1 MSLDGVD
8 VVILI
13 VTGISC
19 MFGLWRGFV
28 REVLS
33 LLAWIAALLVARL
46 YSENLGPLLGSWI
59 ASEGM
64 QTVFAFAVLFIAT
77 LVAGA
82 LVNHLVGKL
91 IDISGLKL
99 TDRLLGGVFGIA
111 RGVVI
116 LMVFIYFG
124 TSFFATERWWT
135 ESRLIPYGVRLLELT
150 RVYVMD
156 AGQVTEENRLPL

>member
-1 MSLDGVD
+1 MQLNWID
-8 VVILI
+8 VAILM

-33 LLAWIAALLVARL
+33 LLAWIAALLIARV
-46 YSENLGPLLGSWI
+46 YSPDLAPLLGGWI
-59 ASEGM
+59 ASEPM
-64 QTVFAFAVLFIAT
+64 QKVFAFAVLFIVT
-77 LVAGA
+77 LIVGA
-82 LVNHLVGKL
+82 MINHLVAKL

-116 LMVFIYFG
+116 LMVFVYFG
-124 TSFFATERWWT
+124 ASFFAIEPWWI
-135 ESRLIPYGVRLLELT
+135 ESKFIPYGIDLLELT
-150 RVYVMD
+150 RVYVAD
-156 AGQVTEENRLPL
+156 VSDITEVAPPPL

>member
-1 MSLDGVD
+1 MQLDWVD
-8 VVILI
+8 VSILM
-13 VTGISC
+13 VTGVSC

-33 LLAWIAALLVARL
+33 LLAWIVALLIARV
-46 YSENLGPLLGSWI
+46 YSHDFAPMLGSWI
-59 ASEGM
+59 ASEPM
-64 QTVFAFAVLFIAT
+64 RQVFAFAVLFIAT
-77 LVAGA
+77 LIVGA
-82 LVNHLVGKL
+82 MLNHLVSKL

-124 TSFFATERWWT
+124 ASFFATEPWWI
-135 ESRLIPYGVRLLELT
+135 ESRFIPYGIDLLELT

-156 AGQVTEENRLPL
+156 VNDISEVAPPPQ

>member
-1 MSLDGVD
+1 MTLDGVD

-13 VTGISC
+13 VTAVSC
-19 MFGLWRGFV
+19 LFGLWRGFV

-33 LLAWIAALLVARL
+33 LLAWIAALIVARL
-46 YSENLGPLLGSWI
+46 YSEAFGPMLGSWI
-59 ASEGM
+59 ASESM
-64 QTVFAFAVLFIAT
+64 QTVFAFAVLFVAT
-77 LVAGA
+77 LIAGA

-91 IDISGLKL
+91 IDIAGLKL

-111 RGVVI
+111 RSVVI

-124 TSFFATERWWT
+124 TSFFATERWWL
-135 ESRLIPYGVRLLELT
+135 ESRLIPYGVELLELT

>member
-1 MSLDGVD
+1 MQLDWVD
-8 VVILI
+8 VCILM

-33 LLAWIAALLVARL
+33 LLAWIAALLIARV
-46 YSENLGPLLGSWI
+46 YSEDFAPLLGSWI
-59 ASEGM
+59 ASEAM
-64 QTVFAFAVLFIAT
+64 QTVFAFAVLFIVT
-77 LVAGA
+77 LIVGA
-82 LVNHLVGKL
+82 MINHLVAKL

-116 LMVFIYFG
+116 LMAFVYFG
-124 TSFFATERWWT
+124 ASFFATESWWA
-135 ESRLIPYGVRLLELT
+135 ESKFIAYGTDLLELT
-150 RVYVMD
+150 RMYVAD
-156 AGQVTEENRLPL
+156 GSDVTEVVSPPL

>member
-1 MSLDGVD
+1 MQLDWVD
-8 VVILI
+8 VSILM
-13 VTGISC
+13 VTAVSC

-33 LLAWIAALLVARL
+33 LLAWIVALLIARV
-46 YSENLGPLLGSWI
+46 YSDDFAPMLGSWI
-59 ASEGM
+59 ASEAM
-64 QTVFAFAVLFIAT
+64 RKVFAFAVLFIAT
-77 LVAGA
+77 LIVGA
-82 LVNHLVGKL
+82 MLNHLVAKL
-91 IDISGLKL
+91 IAISGLKL

-124 TSFFATERWWT
+124 ASFFATEPWWI
-135 ESRLIPYGVRLLELT
+135 ESRFIPYGIDLLELT

-156 AGQVTEENRLPL
+156 VSDISEVTPPPS